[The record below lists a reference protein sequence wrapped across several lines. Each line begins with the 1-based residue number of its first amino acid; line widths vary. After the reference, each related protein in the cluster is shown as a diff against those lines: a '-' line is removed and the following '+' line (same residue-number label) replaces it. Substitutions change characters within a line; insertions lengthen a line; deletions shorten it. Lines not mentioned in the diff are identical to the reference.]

1 MVGQSKQSELAYCR
15 SNLTYHCFLHC
26 SVLGLLHFTAQFVTN
41 LLTKKYIIVQKC
53 DKQKITTQTDP
64 NEAFHHSGGLETLNE
79 CVDPTA
85 SLRILPS
92 RERDVEY

>member
-1 MVGQSKQSELAYCR
+1 MCKNVPSS
-15 SNLTYHCFLHC
+15 
-26 SVLGLLHFTAQFVTN
+26 
-41 LLTKKYIIVQKC
+41 

-64 NEAFHHSGGLETLNE
+64 NEVFHHSGGLETLNE

>member
-1 MVGQSKQSELAYCR
+1 MCKNVPSS
-15 SNLTYHCFLHC
+15 
-26 SVLGLLHFTAQFVTN
+26 
-41 LLTKKYIIVQKC
+41 

-92 RERDVEY
+92 QERDVEY